1 LFQQTGDVEP
11 AVRTNGPQRL
21 LGEFE
26 QLLLLRFILTDPGM
40 YLYELQ
46 DKLHQALGV
55 IASLSTICRT
65 MKFMGC
71 TRQVTVTLPSKD
83 PMP

>member
-11 AVRTNGPQRL
+11 KVHTNGPQRL

-26 QLLLLRFILTDPGM
+26 QQLFLRFILTDPGM
-40 YLYELQ
+40 YLYKLQ

-71 TRQVTVTLPSKD
+71 TQQVTVTLPSKD
-83 PMP
+83 SMP